1 MDEIDDRPF
10 WEICDNACDAC
21 EEMDC
26 PIVEDL
32 KADYED
38 HDETY

>member
-1 MDEIDDRPF
+1 MDDRAF
-10 WEICDNACDAC
+10 WEICDGACDVC

-32 KADYED
+32 KNDYD
-38 HDETY
+38 DNDN